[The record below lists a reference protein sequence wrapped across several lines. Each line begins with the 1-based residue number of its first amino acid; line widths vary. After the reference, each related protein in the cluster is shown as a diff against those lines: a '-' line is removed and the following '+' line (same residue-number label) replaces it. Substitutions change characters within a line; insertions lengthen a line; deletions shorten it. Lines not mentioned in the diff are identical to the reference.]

1 MRREGKGTRQ
11 DRTGEERMWSI
22 LALSTVERELS
33 NADANHSFQSG
44 AAFEKDSKMRFA
56 SG

>member
-1 MRREGKGTRQ
+1 MRREEKGTRQ